1 MKTAIILFKYPT
13 DDSNYFLKACYD
25 KATKDGFTVLHSS
38 EFDDYRKIDMKAFIE
53 RISQAVDAVYL
64 FIDNGISDIMTD
76 VIRKFYYRDESG
88 FIFSKEIRIE
98 AVWSYKSKTLAS
110 ILKYVSEK
118 VEIPVEI
125 LKMKT
130 RKREIVEAR
139 QFFFVEAKEQ
149 TKESL
154 SRIGAYVGKDHATVL
169 HGIKTVNNTVEVK
182 EKYEELFKGKISER
196 KLRMLNNSPHELKG
210 MLIGKNPLQ
219 EKVVN
224 MVSPYADIQ
233 SGIREYSGYRQHAM

>member
-13 DDSNYFLKACYD
+13 DDSNYFMKACFD

-38 EFDDYRKIDMKAFIE
+38 AFDDYRKIDMKTFID
-53 RISQAVDAVYL
+53 RTSQAVDAIYI

-76 VIRKFYYRDESG
+76 VIRKFYYRDDSG

-98 AVWSYKSKTLAS
+98 AVWSYKSKSLAS

-154 SRIGAYVGKDHATVL
+154 ARIGAFVGKDHATVV

-182 EKYEELFKGKISER
+182 EKYEELFKGKMSER
-196 KLRMLNNSPHELKG
+196 KLRMLNSSPHDIKAL
-210 MLIGKNPLQ
+210 LIGKNPSGA
-219 EKVVN
+219 KDVN
-224 MVSPYADIQ
+224 MVSPYA
-233 SGIREYSGYRQHAM
+233 GINSSIHEFSGYRQHAM